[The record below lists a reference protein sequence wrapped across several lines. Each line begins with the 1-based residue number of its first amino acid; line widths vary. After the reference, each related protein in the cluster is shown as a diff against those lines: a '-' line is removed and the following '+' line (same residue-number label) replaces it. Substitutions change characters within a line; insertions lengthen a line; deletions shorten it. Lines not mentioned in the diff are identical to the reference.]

1 MSSRKPWQD
10 KLGVVFSGLCLGHCL
25 LTPALLVLVGYDVFG
40 TALSSEWPHRIFLLF
55 ALSLALLSLP
65 KAWQQTRSPMIAVFG
80 VLGAA
85 NLLSGLFVHGPLE
98 LAFTLIGSVCL
109 ILAHVL
115 SMHAIPSEQDTA
127 SPVVRG

>member
-1 MSSRKPWQD
+1 MSRKPWQD

-25 LTPALLVLVGYDVFG
+25 LTPVLLVLVGYDVFG
-40 TALSSEWPHRIFLLF
+40 SALSSEWPHRIFLLF

-65 KAWQQTRSPMIAVFG
+65 KAWQQTRSPMIAVLG

-85 NLLSGLFVHGPLE
+85 NLISGLFVHGPLE
-98 LAFTLIGSVCL
+98 LAFTLVGSVCL

-115 SMHAIPSEQDTA
+115 SMHTIPAQQEPATA
-127 SPVVRG
+127 VVRS

>member
-10 KLGVVFSGLCLGHCL
+10 KLGVMFSGLCLGHCL

-40 TALSSEWPHRIFLLF
+40 PALRSEWPHRIFLLF

-65 KAWQQTRSPMIAVFG
+65 KAWQQTRRPMIAVLG

-85 NLLSGLFVHGPLE
+85 NLISGLFVHGPLE
-98 LAFTLIGSVCL
+98 LGFTLVGSVCL

-115 SMHAIPSEQDTA
+115 SMHTIPAQQEPA
-127 SPVVRG
+127 AVVRS